1 MISRRHILR
10 QLVTGMAASAVI
22 PPLAGASTAVRGPAV
37 LSGAA
42 NNAVATVRLNRN
54 ENAYGPSKKVIA
66 AMWGAMFDANRYP
79 ELETE
84 MLQVKLA
91 VLHGVAPEQI
101 VLGCGA
107 GDIVRMAVN
116 AFVGSDKTLVTGMPT
131 FDLVPELARCAGAKV
146 VGVALNKNYAHDLQA
161 MSASTD
167 TATGLVYICNPN
179 NPTGSLTP
187 RQDIDRFIKSL
198 PPHTYVL
205 IDEAYHHYV
214 SRSADYASFIDR
226 RLDDE
231 RVIVVRTF
239 SKMYG
244 LAGLRVG
251 YAVTAPETA
260 YRLNSS
266 RLSEPVN
273 VVAAKAAV
281 AALEDVDH
289 VRECVQKNA
298 DDRHEFLDQANARR
312 VRAID
317 SHANFVMLNTGSS
330 VLNVIEHFRENSVA
344 LPQPFP
350 LFDNCIRV
358 SLGTK
363 GEMCEFWRVW
373 DLMSSTA

>member
-1 MISRRHILR
+1 
-10 QLVTGMAASAVI
+10 MAVSAVI
-22 PPLAGASTAVRGPAV
+22 PPLAEASAAVRGPAV

-42 NNAVATVRLNRN
+42 NNAIATVRLNRN

-84 MLQVKLA
+84 VLQVRLA

-107 GDIVRMAVN
+107 GDIIRMAVN
-116 AFVGSDKTLVTGMPT
+116 AFVGSDKTLVTAIPT
-131 FDLVPELARCAGAKV
+131 FDLVPEVARRAGAKV
-146 VGVALNKNYAHDLQA
+146 VGVALNRNYAHDLRA
-161 MSASTD
+161 MRASSD
-167 TATGLVYICNPN
+167 PATGLVYICNPN

-187 RQDIDRFIKSL
+187 RQDIDSFIKSL
-198 PPHTYVL
+198 PPETYVL

-226 RLDDE
+226 RLDDD
-231 RVIVVRTF
+231 RVIVMRTF

-244 LAGLRVG
+244 LAGLRIG
-251 YAVTAPETA
+251 YAVSAPRTACQ
-260 YRLNSS
+260 LNSS

-273 VVAAKAAV
+273 IVAAKAAV
-281 AALEDVDH
+281 AALEDVNH

-298 DDRHEFLDQANARR
+298 DDRQEFLDQANARM

-317 SHANFVMLNTGSS
+317 SHTNFVMLNTSGSA
-330 VLNVIEHFRENSVA
+330 LNVIEHFRENNVT

-350 LFDNCIRV
+350 LCDNYIRV

-363 GEMCEFWRVW
+363 AEMCEFWRVW
-373 DLMSSTA
+373 DLMASTT